1 MPQILVTTNSH
12 DDTRTDVL
20 LQERINL
27 PDLESDHFSG
37 QLLER
42 LGWALLDADDVEH
55 RDVDHRGEH
64 PRSDAPPRGLVP
76 AG

>member
-1 MPQILVTTNSH
+1 MPQILVTTNSS
-12 DDTRTDVL
+12 DDTRDAVL
-20 LQERINL
+20 LKERINL
-27 PDLESDHFSG
+27 PDLESDHFSA

-55 RDVDHRGEH
+55 RGEH
-64 PRSDAPPRGLVP
+64 PRPNASPRGLVP